1 MPTKNHVWRYSL
13 PTALLLMAPF
23 DILASLAMDIYL
35 PIVPAMPGILGT
47 SPAVVQLTLS
57 LYMVMLG
64 LGQIVFG
71 PVSDRIGRRPVL
83 IGGAMLFAAASFCL
97 AASSSAIPFVAFRF
111 LQAVGASAAL
121 VATFA
126 TIRDVYADRPESVVI
141 YSLFSSI
148 LAFVPA
154 LGPITGAM
162 LAERFGWRSIFVTLG
177 ALAIIALLQALPR
190 WHESR
195 PSAAALSRHAFGPL
209 FRSLAFWT
217 YTLGFSAAMGTF
229 FVFFSTSPRV
239 LIDKAGYSELQF
251 SLAFAT
257 VAIVMIITARFAER
271 FVSRWGTSGSLL
283 RGMCMLLLGAAL
295 LIAGETFGVPSSW
308 TFVMPMWV
316 MAVGIVFT
324 VSVTANGALEDFGD
338 MAGSAVAVYFCV
350 QSLIVGR
357 AGTLLVIGLPGDS
370 AWPLVVYASIMAGV
384 VLIARR
390 QLHSRRHVQA

>member
-1 MPTKNHVWRYSL
+1 MSFHAYKKPCLALFAAGSAAADGALRYPRLSGHGYLSPDRSCDARYSRHQ
-13 PTALLLMAPF
+13 
-23 DILASLAMDIYL
+23 
-35 PIVPAMPGILGT
+35 
-47 SPAVVQLTLS
+47 PAVVQLTLS

-195 PSAAALSRHAFGPL
+195 PSAAALSRHAFGP
-209 FRSLAFWT
+209 
-217 YTLGFSAAMGTF
+217 FSAA
-229 FVFFSTSPRV
+229 SPSGP
-239 LIDKAGYSELQF
+239 IPSAS
-251 SLAFAT
+251 APPW
-257 VAIVMIITARFAER
+257 AR
-271 FVSRWGTSGSLL
+271 
-283 RGMCMLLLGAAL
+283 
-295 LIAGETFGVPSSW
+295 SSCS
-308 TFVMPMWV
+308 FPPR
-316 MAVGIVFT
+316 
-324 VSVTANGALEDFGD
+324 
-338 MAGSAVAVYFCV
+338 
-350 QSLIVGR
+350 R
-357 AGTLLVIGLPGDS
+357 AC
-370 AWPLVVYASIMAGV
+370 
-384 VLIARR
+384 
-390 QLHSRRHVQA
+390 

>member
-1 MPTKNHVWRYSL
+1 
-13 PTALLLMAPF
+13 
-23 DILASLAMDIYL
+23 
-35 PIVPAMPGILGT
+35 
-47 SPAVVQLTLS
+47 
-57 LYMVMLG
+57 MVMLG

-177 ALAIIALLQALPR
+177 ALAIIALLQALPH

-350 QSLIVGR
+350 QSLIVGT

>member
-1 MPTKNHVWRYSL
+1 MPTKPHVWRYSL
-13 PTALLLMAPF
+13 PAALLLMAPF

-126 TIRDVYADRPESVVI
+126 TIRDVYADRPESAVI

-154 LGPITGAM
+154 LGPIGGAM

-177 ALAIIALLQALPR
+177 AFAVIALVQALPR
-190 WHESR
+190 WHETR
-195 PSAAALSRHAFGPL
+195 PSAAALPRRAFGPL

-239 LIDKAGYSELQF
+239 LIDRPGYSELQF

-257 VAIVMIITARFAER
+257 VAIVMIITARFARR

-295 LIAGETFGVPSSW
+295 LAAGQSFGTPSSW
-308 TFVMPMWV
+308 TFVASMWV

-324 VSVTANGALEDFGD
+324 GSVTANGALEGFAY

-350 QSLIVGR
+350 QSLIVGT

-370 AWPLVVYASIMAGV
+370 AWPLVVYASTMAGV

-390 QLHSRRHVQA
+390 QLQSRRHAQA

>member
-1 MPTKNHVWRYSL
+1 
-13 PTALLLMAPF
+13 
-23 DILASLAMDIYL
+23 
-35 PIVPAMPGILGT
+35 
-47 SPAVVQLTLS
+47 
-57 LYMVMLG
+57 MVLLG

-126 TIRDVYADRPESVVI
+126 TIRDVYADRPESTVI

-154 LGPITGAM
+154 LGPIAGAM

-177 ALAIIALLQALPR
+177 AFAVIALVQALPR
-190 WHESR
+190 WHETR
-195 PSAAALSRHAFGPL
+195 PSAAALPRRAFGPL

-239 LIDKAGYSELQF
+239 LIDRAGYSELQF

-257 VAIVMIITARFAER
+257 VAIVMIITARFARR

-295 LIAGETFGVPSSW
+295 LAAGQSFGAPSSW
-308 TFVMPMWV
+308 TFVASMWV

-324 VSVTANGALEDFGD
+324 GSVTANGALEGFGY

-350 QSLIVGR
+350 QSLIVGT

-370 AWPLVVYASIMAGV
+370 AWPLVVYASTMAGV

-390 QLHSRRHVQA
+390 QLQSRRHAQA